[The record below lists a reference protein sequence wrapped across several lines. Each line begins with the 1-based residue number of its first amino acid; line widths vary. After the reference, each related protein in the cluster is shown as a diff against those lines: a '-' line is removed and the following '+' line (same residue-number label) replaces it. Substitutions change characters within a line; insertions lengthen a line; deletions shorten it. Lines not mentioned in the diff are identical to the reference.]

1 MSAGLT
7 KTRSHCLAV
16 FKVSRYVADY
26 ATVSSQLH
34 MVESERT
41 LFSMRGD
48 KPKPEKKKLK
58 KAVKK

>member
-1 MSAGLT
+1 
-7 KTRSHCLAV
+7 
-16 FKVSRYVADY
+16 
-26 ATVSSQLH
+26 